1 VTATRPPR
9 PAVSRRRHPVNVAQ
23 VDHAPFGARVAD
35 AVARR
40 VGSWGFIGAQTL
52 IIAVWVT
59 VNAVNGHPFDPWP
72 FIALNLALSMEA
84 AYTGPIL
91 QLSQNRQTAHAEA
104 RADADHQHGRETH
117 AMLLA
122 LIDAIEGAKSLA
134 EIDTVNWRDRLGRD
148 DVRPGG

>member
-1 VTATRPPR
+1 MGRPRVP
-9 PAVSRRRHPVNVAQ
+9 SDRRTRHPANVAHF
-23 VDHAPFGARVAD
+23 DHAPLGARIAD

-40 VGSWGFIGAQTL
+40 VGSWRFIGAQT
-52 IIAVWVT
+52 AVVACWVAY
-59 VNAVNGHPFDPWP
+59 NAAGGHVFDPWP

-104 RADADHQHGRETH
+104 RADTDHEHGRETH

-122 LIDAIEGAKSLA
+122 LIRTIEEAKSME
-134 EIDTVNWRDRLGRD
+134 EIHQIDWRGLLDQDDLGAA
-148 DVRPGG
+148 G